1 MTDGSQV
8 TQGGTEPAGG
18 GVAASGGGGGLR
30 GSPGW
35 TLVAV
40 ALGVMMV
47 AIDGTVVSVANPT
60 ISRDLHAS
68 LADLQWVTNGYL
80 LSLAVLLIVGGKL
93 GDRFGR
99 RTIFSV
105 GIVGFALM
113 SLGCALSSSIGELI
127 VFRVLQG
134 VAGAMLM
141 PNTLAILR
149 STFPPE
155 TLGRAVGIWGGST
168 ALATASGPI
177 VGGLLVQHVSWQS
190 IFLLNLPLGALA
202 LAVTLSV
209 VRESRDLT
217 SGRGFDLPGVATLS
231 GGLFCIVW
239 ALIETDSHAW
249 ASAYTIAFLA
259 AGIVLLVAFVVR
271 ESSTTRPLLPL
282 KLFRSRSLSA
292 GTVLVLLGFLGLF
305 GVLFFVTLYLQNV
318 HGYSPVATG
327 VRLLPLTGVFAFS
340 APIGGVLTARFGPRI
355 PLLVGMLLLGV
366 AMLGLRGISVHSGY
380 LSLWPWFL
388 ALGIALGLTVVA
400 STEAIVGNAPVEV
413 GGVAGGLQTTANQLG
428 GVLGTAILG
437 SVLSGTVGSSLL
449 GALHRQGITGVG
461 AQRLLAAKQAISQGQ
476 APVAA
481 STSPALRAHIVA
493 ASHDAFM
500 SGLHTALLVA
510 AILSFAGAAVALL
523 VEGGAAGAGAGA
535 GAGEQSP
542 ADTPSVPES
551 ALA

>member
-8 TQGGTEPAGG
+8 TQGGTEPA
-18 GVAASGGGGGLR
+18 SGGGRGLR
-30 GSPGW
+30 GSPAW

-99 RTIFSV
+99 RTIFSI

-209 VRESRDLT
+209 VRDSRDLT

-259 AGIVLLVAFVVR
+259 AGLVLLVAFVVR
-271 ESSTTRPLLPL
+271 ESSTSRPLLPL

-413 GGVAGGLQTTANQLG
+413 GGVAGGLQTTAQPARRRARHRDPRVGALG
-428 GVLGTAILG
+428 HGWLQPARRAAPPGHHRGRGAAAARRQAGDLAGPGAGCRVGVLPRCAPT
-437 SVLSGTVGSSLL
+437 SSRP
-449 GALHRQGITGVG
+449 AMTRSCPACT
-461 AQRLLAAKQAISQGQ
+461 RRCWWRRS
-476 APVAA
+476 
-481 STSPALRAHIVA
+481 SRSPEPPSRCSSRA
-493 ASHDAFM
+493 
-500 SGLHTALLVA
+500 
-510 AILSFAGAAVALL
+510 
-523 VEGGAAGAGAGA
+523 GAAGAGAGA